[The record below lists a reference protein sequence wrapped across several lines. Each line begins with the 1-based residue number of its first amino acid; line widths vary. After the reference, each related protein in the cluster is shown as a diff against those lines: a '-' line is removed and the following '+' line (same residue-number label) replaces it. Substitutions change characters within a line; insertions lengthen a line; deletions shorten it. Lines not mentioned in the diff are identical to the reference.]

1 MLLVYS
7 VCVSIPLL
15 IPPLFFLLPLPP
27 NSSVVDKVVPGEKIP
42 VDGEVLEGSST
53 VDESLITGE
62 SMPVH
67 KKPGDTVVAG
77 SINQN
82 GALTV
87 EATHV
92 GGDTMLSQIVK
103 LIEDAQTSKV
113 LQGYNVI

>member
-1 MLLVYS
+1 M
-7 VCVSIPLL
+7 
-15 IPPLFFLLPLPP
+15 
-27 NSSVVDKVVPGEKIP
+27 VDKVVPGEKIP

-67 KKPGDTVVAG
+67 KKPGDIVVAG

-113 LQGYNVI
+113 LQGYNILCVI